1 MLKDDYAATIA
12 RAFHRTTYG
21 RWLAEEGVTTFE
33 DWAVQDLWKLE
44 TAPWPRMDV
53 NACFINLYALMEGRR
68 GLFVADIPPGG
79 ATDPIHHLYEEM
91 ILILDGH
98 GTTEIWQYGERR
110 KHVLEWGRGSVFSPP
125 LNTWFRLYNLSNQS
139 ARFLAFNRAPSAM
152 NEFNEPEFI
161 LDCPYTF
168 RKRFSGQDEYFAV
181 GERKAGRHESSTGEI
196 NNNLW
201 ESNFILDAFSTDLHP
216 QEDKVI
222 SGRRAGLR
230 MAGNLMMGHIMEWP
244 VGHYQKAHYHDAGAA
259 LLGLRSE
266 GYVLMWPRAAGNQPY
281 SSGHSDQVWR
291 SAGGSAV
298 STRLRASGST
308 STSIPGKSQLATL
321 PSMGAAATRRLPS
334 VARPPAGPTSILARP
349 GKAARCWRGR
359 TRIRRSAVATVR
371 RSRPTAL
378 NPACLMNCMPKATPN
393 ATVRGVPQ
401 QNVIAGLGS
410 RPHPAEGVPARA
422 APPRC
427 SADSSTLEWPA
438 AACQRATAAWRAG

>member
-98 GTTEIWQYGERR
+98 GTTEIWQHGERR

-266 GYVLMWPRAAGNQPY
+266 GYVLMWPRAAGNQPF
-281 SSGHSDQVWR
+281 SSGHSDQVVEIRWR
-291 SAGGSAV
+291 LGSIYAPPSEWFHQHFNSGKEPARNFAVYGGSGYSAAPLGREAAGGTNIN
-298 STRLRASGST
+298 TRETWEGGT
-308 STSIPGKSQLATL
+308 MLAWEDED
-321 PSMGAAATRRLPS
+321 PE
-334 VARPPAGPTSILARP
+334 
-349 GKAARCWRGR
+349 
-359 TRIRRSAVATVR
+359 IRRR
-371 RSRPTAL
+371 YREAL
-378 NPACLMNCMPKATPN
+378 AANGVESGMPDELYAKGYT
-393 ATVRGVPQ
+393 
-401 QNVIAGLGS
+401 
-410 RPHPAEGVPARA
+410 
-422 APPRC
+422 
-427 SADSSTLEWPA
+427 
-438 AACQRATAAWRAG
+438 QRHR